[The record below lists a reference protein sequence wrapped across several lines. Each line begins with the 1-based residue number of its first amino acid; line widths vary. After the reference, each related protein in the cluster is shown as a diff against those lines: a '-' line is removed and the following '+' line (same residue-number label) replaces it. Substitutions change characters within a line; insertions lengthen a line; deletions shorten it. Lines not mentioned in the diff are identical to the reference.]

1 MTNLKNGFQD
11 AVARTPKSYTRGQI
25 AGLILGL
32 AVFGLIAFDLV
43 GFGLNHSARLAAA
56 VIGIGTLIGTP
67 PNAIVFGSGRVKMGE
82 MVRAGL
88 VLNVLVALI
97 VSTFLYFVLLPA
109 WGMAPAVP
117 TWAG

>member
-1 MTNLKNGFQD
+1 MVT
-11 AVARTPKSYTRGQI
+11 APKTYTRGQI
-25 AGLILGL
+25 TGLILGL
-32 AVFGLIAFDLV
+32 VIFGLIGFNVV
-43 GFGLNHSARLAAA
+43 GFGLDYDARLAAA

-67 PNAIVFGSGRVKMGE
+67 PNAIAFGSGRVKMGE

-97 VSTFLYFVLLPA
+97 VSTFLYLVLLPA
-109 WGMAPAVP
+109 WGMTPVVP